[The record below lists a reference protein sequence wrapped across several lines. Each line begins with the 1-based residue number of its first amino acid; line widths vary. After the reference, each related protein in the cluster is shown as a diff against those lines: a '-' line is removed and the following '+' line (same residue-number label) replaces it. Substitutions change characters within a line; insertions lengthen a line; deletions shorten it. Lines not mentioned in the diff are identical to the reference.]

1 MLKILLRTFTIT
13 LLILVL
19 ITSYL
24 SIFGV
29 ETDKFNNQ
37 ITEKIRKFDKNLE
50 VELKEIKLI
59 LDPFQFKLQAK
70 TIGTNLINQ
79 SKKIEI
85 ENIKTQLS
93 LKSLIEDKFSIE
105 NLEISSKSL
114 ELKNL
119 ISFLR
124 SFQNTPELFIME
136 KPLKKDI

>member
-1 MLKILLRTFTIT
+1 MKIFFKLFITILFLIFIT
-13 LLILVL
+13 L
-19 ITSYL
+19 TYL
-24 SIFGV
+24 SIFGI
-29 ETDKFNNQ
+29 ETDKFNSQ

-93 LKSLIEDKFSIE
+93 LKSLIEDKFSI
-105 NLEISSKSL
+105 
-114 ELKNL
+114 
-119 ISFLR
+119 
-124 SFQNTPELFIME
+124 
-136 KPLKKDI
+136 